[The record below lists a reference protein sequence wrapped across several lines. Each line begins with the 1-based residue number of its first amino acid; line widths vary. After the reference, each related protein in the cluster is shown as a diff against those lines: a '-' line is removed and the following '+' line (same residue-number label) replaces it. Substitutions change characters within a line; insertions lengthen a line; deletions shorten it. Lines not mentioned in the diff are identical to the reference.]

1 MTLVPALSRRR
12 ALALAAQIAF
22 AAALTIAALS
32 PAAAHEI
39 KAGDLTIVH
48 PWTRATP
55 AGAKV
60 AGGFLKIVNTGTTD
74 DRLVSATADIA
85 ESVQLHEMKMV
96 GDVMEMSEV
105 AGGIP
110 VPAGATVELKPKS
123 LHLMFMGLKS
133 APTPGGVFQGTL
145 TFEKAGVVNVEF
157 AVEEMGHEEPAHGA
171 SH

>member
-1 MTLVPALSRRR
+1 MTSLSLLSRRR

-22 AAALTIAALS
+22 AAALTVAALS
-32 PAAAHEI
+32 PAAHEI

-60 AGGFLKIVNTGTTD
+60 AGGFVKIVNAGATD
-74 DRLVSATADIA
+74 DRLIAATAEIA
-85 ESVQLHEMKMV
+85 DMVQIHDMKMV

-105 AGGIP
+105 KGGIP
-110 VPAGATVELKPKS
+110 IPAGATVELKPKS
-123 LHLMFMGLKS
+123 LHLMLMGLKS
-133 APTPGGVFQGTL
+133 APMPGSVFKGSL
-145 TFEKAGVVNVEF
+145 TFEKAGTVPVEF
-157 AVEEMGHEEPAHGA
+157 AVEEMGKDEPAHGA

>member
-1 MTLVPALSRRR
+1 MTSLSLLSRRR

-22 AAALTIAALS
+22 AAALTVAALS
-32 PAAAHEI
+32 PAAHEI

-60 AGGFLKIVNTGTTD
+60 AGGFLKIVNTGNAD
-74 DRLVSATADIA
+74 DRLMSATVEIA

-96 GDVMEMSEV
+96 GDVMEMAEV
-105 AGGIP
+105 AGGIA

-123 LHLMFMGLKS
+123 LHLMLIGLKS
-133 APTPGGVFQGTL
+133 APAPGSVFKGTL
-145 TFEKAGVVNVEF
+145 TFERAGTVPVEF